1 MSASSNP
8 QPHQHAQHEHAHHH
22 HHPHDAHDYAEGNRE
37 HFDAHADQFDAWP
50 RAKERAQRSAAAIL
64 AAVPLNKDS
73 SSALEF
79 ASGTGLV
86 AKDILPYVKDLVGI
100 DISAAL
106 VERCNQRFKEEGAG
120 EGSYA
125 IAANIER
132 DDGVLADRKFDLVY
146 CTSAYHHFADPL
158 KITKLLA
165 GYLKP
170 GGHLIIIDQIPKGGE
185 VIPDAYKSCVVRYG
199 FLEEDIKPYYSAA
212 GLEFL
217 SYVQVES
224 DAQDAELF
232 IAKGILPSSDA

>member
-1 MSASSNP
+1 MRTQTSSMLGLARKNALRGTHIAP
-8 QPHQHAQHEHAHHH
+8 A
-22 HHPHDAHDYAEGNRE
+22 DNFVLMRLYA
-37 HFDAHADQFDAWP
+37 
-50 RAKERAQRSAAAIL
+50 RSAAAIL

-79 ASGTGLV
+79 ASGTGLRFLFLAPNLEYSIECMILGLV

-146 CTSAYHHFADPL
+146 VSA
-158 KITKLLA
+158 I
-165 GYLKP
+165 
-170 GGHLIIIDQIPKGGE
+170 
-185 VIPDAYKSCVVRYG
+185 
-199 FLEEDIKPYYSAA
+199 
-212 GLEFL
+212 
-217 SYVQVES
+217 
-224 DAQDAELF
+224 
-232 IAKGILPSSDA
+232 SSGR